1 MARSR
6 RSTESRGGPLEG
18 ESSMK
23 PLGLL
28 VWLTA
33 GRLIKNW
40 VQQVRKT
47 GERLSAWNLILLAT
61 IKQPPWTGRG
71 RDFLRARYRLQEMY
85 PWPHLGP
92 TGTWF
97 PLLSVSL
104 C

>member
-1 MARSR
+1 
-6 RSTESRGGPLEG
+6 
-18 ESSMK
+18 MK

-33 GRLIKNW
+33 WRLIKNW

-92 TGTWF
+92 TATWF